1 MGVKY
6 NVAFFSKV
14 VERSWGE
21 SKPVGKAEAVVWR
34 RSGRQSSKYNL
45 QTFNLPNMEDHLF
58 TLQQALSLRRVQSL
72 ESLYLEVW
80 GQTMDWTRYQ
90 LQTALDCC
98 PKIRKLVLD
107 FDADDYDFENSWTGR
122 FGWKRWEKE
131 TLEVAAM
138 FLKFEEVD
146 LTWDGEC
153 RLLSRGR
160 VWAIWWGVFQAL
172 PGKASKLKIL
182 TMRADLANLREA
194 GVTVNMD
201 HGGHLV
207 TDHLRIFPLI

>member
-80 GQTMDWTRYQ
+80 GQTMEWTRYSFRLLLIAAQ
-90 LQTALDCC
+90 RSGSL
-98 PKIRKLVLD
+98 
-107 FDADDYDFENSWTGR
+107 FWTLMQMTVIMRTVGR
-122 FGWKRWEKE
+122 GGCKRWEKE

-160 VWAIWWGVFQAL
+160 VWAI
-172 PGKASKLKIL
+172 SKLFL
-182 TMRADLANLREA
+182 ERRQRQRELMRRRHTPQFWLN
-194 GVTVNMD
+194 
-201 HGGHLV
+201 
-207 TDHLRIFPLI
+207 

>member
-1 MGVKY
+1 
-6 NVAFFSKV
+6 
-14 VERSWGE
+14 
-21 SKPVGKAEAVVWR
+21 
-34 RSGRQSSKYNL
+34 
-45 QTFNLPNMEDHLF
+45 MEDHLF

-80 GQTMDWTRYQ
+80 GQTMEWTRYSFRLLLIAAQ
-90 LQTALDCC
+90 RSGSL
-98 PKIRKLVLD
+98 
-107 FDADDYDFENSWTGR
+107 FWTLMQMTVIMRTVGR
-122 FGWKRWEKE
+122 GGCKRWEKE

-146 LTWDGEC
+146 MTWDGEC

>member
-90 LQTALDCC
+90 LQTALDDC
-98 PKIRKLVLD
+98 PMIRKLVLD
-107 FDADDYDFENSWTGR
+107 LDFDAYDYAFESSWKCPVIVS
-122 FGWKRWEKE
+122 KR
-131 TLEVAAM
+131 T
-138 FLKFEEVD
+138 
-146 LTWDGEC
+146 TW
-153 RLLSRGR
+153 
-160 VWAIWWGVFQAL
+160 
-172 PGKASKLKIL
+172 
-182 TMRADLANLREA
+182 
-194 GVTVNMD
+194 
-201 HGGHLV
+201 
-207 TDHLRIFPLI
+207 